1 MCQDIALEE
10 LESYLDVFDRAKVLE
25 TELEE
30 AFDASQGDLA
40 ELTEAKEFLAERQ
53 MVLEAFAGEMND
65 THISVIPTLEV

>member
-10 LESYLDVFDRAKVLE
+10 LESYLDMFDRAKVLE

-40 ELTEAKEFLAERQ
+40 ELTEAKEFLAERHADYFCHGHTDA
-53 MVLEAFAGEMND
+53 LRAKLFA
-65 THISVIPTLEV
+65 VINI